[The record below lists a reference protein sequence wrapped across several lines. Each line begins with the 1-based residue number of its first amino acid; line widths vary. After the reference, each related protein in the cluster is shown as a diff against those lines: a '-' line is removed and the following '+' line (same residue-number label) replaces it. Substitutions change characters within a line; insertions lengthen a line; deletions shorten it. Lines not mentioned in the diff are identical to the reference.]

1 MNYEISL
8 ENNVPFEKNNQL
20 TPTLRL
26 LLVNS

>member
-8 ENNVPFEKNNQL
+8 ENNVPFEKINQL

-26 LLVNS
+26 L